1 MTLKVEAIY
10 SEINLEVSISPA
22 LQSVLQDVKSFGDV
36 NIRTGS
42 YSLQLKAGRKDQA
55 QYLVPNVPGIDK
67 THTILEGVT
76 ATDILL
82 FKRNI
87 YCTSNDSKVYCYK
100 SNGELFWTFK
110 HDDIYNPYGLTL
122 VKEWLF
128 VYSFLCK
135 RRYRGCISGW

>member
-76 ATDILL
+76 ATDILYSRGISIVQVTIA
-82 FKRNI
+82 KSTAIKVMGN
-87 YCTSNDSKVYCYK
+87 YSGHSNTM
-100 SNGELFWTFK
+100 TFII
-110 HDDIYNPYGLTL
+110 HTDLH
-122 VKEWLF
+122 
-128 VYSFLCK
+128 
-135 RRYRGCISGW
+135 